1 MTGRLVLL
9 TWSHRV
15 APGLLSFPAWEAL
28 RSASVA
34 VGDPAHPLLPHLQAA
49 GVHADVLDSSEP
61 RRLARE
67 LRERAGAAGGLVWV
81 QAADGDPDLVRA
93 LAELVAAEADRGA
106 TPLELEVLPGSWDV
120 PGARFLDLVS
130 VMDRLRSPG
139 GCPWDREQ
147 THASLVPY
155 LLEEAYETVEA
166 VETGDDTH
174 LREELGDLLL
184 QVVFHSRIAEEH
196 AEGWSVDDVAGGIV
210 EKLIRRH
217 PHVFAGASADTAAD
231 VEASW
236 EELKAAEKSR
246 TSAVDGVPLAQPALA
261 LAAKLMHRAEKF
273 GVPVSVSTPVAVPDT
288 IDIDTIGDLLLAV
301 VALARRHG
309 VDPEAALRSAAR
321 RFRDR
326 VQAAED

>member
-15 APGLLSFPAWEAL
+15 APGLLSFSAWEAL
-28 RSASVA
+28 RSAPVA
-34 VGDPAHPLLPHLQAA
+34 VGDPAHPLLPHLAAA
-49 GVHADVLDSSEP
+49 GVHADVLEASEA

-67 LRERAGAAGGLVWV
+67 LRERARARGLVWV
-81 QAADGDPDLVRA
+81 QAADGEPELVRA
-93 LAELVAAEADRGA
+93 LAELVAADADRGI
-106 TPLELEVLPGSWDV
+106 TPLELELLPGSWDV

-166 VETGDDTH
+166 VEAGDATH

-184 QVVFHSRIAEEH
+184 QVVFHSRIAQER

-231 VEASW
+231 VEANW

-273 GVPVSVSTPVAVPDT
+273 GVFVSVDRPIAIPDS
-288 IDIDTIGDLLLAV
+288 IDTDTIGDLLLAV
-301 VALARRHG
+301 VALARQHG
-309 VDPEAALRSAAR
+309 VDPEAALRAAAR
-321 RFRDR
+321 RYRDQ
-326 VQAAED
+326 VQEAEQ